1 MSAGRISAEALLARI
16 EAGTAPVI
24 LDVRSRAEFG
34 RGHVPSARHI
44 PFWLVGRQIRQVSA
58 PCDAEVVVYCGHGPR
73 AIVAAQALRRQGY
86 TRVSFLEG
94 HFSQWRRAGFR
105 EER

>member
-1 MSAGRISAEALLARI
+1 
-16 EAGTAPVI
+16 
-24 LDVRSRAEFG
+24 
-34 RGHVPSARHI
+34 
-44 PFWLVGRQIRQVSA
+44 
-58 PCDAEVVVYCGHGPR
+58 VVVYCGHGPR

-105 EER
+105 EEK